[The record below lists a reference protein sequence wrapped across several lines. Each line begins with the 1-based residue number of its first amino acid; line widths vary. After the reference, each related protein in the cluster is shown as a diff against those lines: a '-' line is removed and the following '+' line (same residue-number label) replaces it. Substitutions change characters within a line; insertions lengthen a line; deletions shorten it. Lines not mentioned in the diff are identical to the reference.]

1 MTRVL
6 MAAALAAGLLPTAS
20 ARADDE
26 HHHGR
31 EHAEWYF
38 TDGDRTVV
46 RTYYHDTYRDGC
58 PPGFVRSG
66 YDCFSPGQARLQ
78 YTIGQRLA
86 PSIVVA
92 PVPEPLAVR
101 LGPAPAG
108 YAYGVVDGDVVRYDA
123 KSRLIVDA
131 IRALVH

>member
-1 MTRVL
+1 MSYFRL
-6 MAAALAAGLLPTAS
+6 DRR
-20 ARADDE
+20 ARQTPLFVPSMRSR
-26 HHHGR
+26 G
-31 EHAEWYF
+31 
-38 TDGDRTVV
+38 
-46 RTYYHDTYRDGC
+46 

-86 PSIVVA
+86 PSIVIA

-101 LGPAPAG
+101 LGAAPAG

-131 IRALVH
+131 IRALTH